1 MASPSSDKTPTFTI
15 SDYVKFFGAG
25 ALAATLT
32 HGVSL
37 SAVASLAACAQ
48 LTAAQ
53 AATPIDVVKTRI
65 QVDDAM
71 KGLNMVRAART
82 IVAQE
87 GASALLTGFGPTAVG
102 YLVQGGGKF
111 AGYEYFKK
119 KYVDLVG
126 GPEKATQY
134 RMPIY
139 LTASASAEF
148 FADIA
153 LCPLEATRI
162 RLVSQRG
169 YATGLFSGF
178 ARMAREEGLRGFY
191 SGFVP
196 LLFKQ
201 VPYAVGQFSVHEAAN
216 EVIFRAMGPERKAA
230 MTHLQATGVE
240 LTSGIV
246 AGVAAAVLS
255 HPADT
260 LLSAINKGAGDKS
273 QSATARMFTLAR
285 EFGPKRLLLSGLGP
299 RIVMTCGLVAGQF
312 VIYAQCKA
320 LVGAPMGIEIHKE
333 EKLEA

>member
-1 MASPSSDKTPTFTI
+1 MALQHEVTPRF
-15 SDYVKFFGAG
+15 SAKDYVKFFGAG

-32 HGVSL
+32 HG
-37 SAVASLAACAQ
+37 
-48 LTAAQ
+48 

-65 QVDDAM
+65 QVDDAL
-71 KGLNMVRAART
+71 KGTNMVRAARQ
-82 IVAQE
+82 IISKE

-102 YLVQGGGKF
+102 YLIQGGAKF
-111 AGYEYFKK
+111 AGYEFFKK
-119 KYVDLVG
+119 RYIDLAG
-126 GPEKATQY
+126 SQETAT
-134 RMPIY
+134 RHRTAIY

-169 YATGLFSGF
+169 FANGLASGF
-178 ARMAREEGLRGFY
+178 TRIVREEGLFRGLY
-191 SGFVP
+191 SGFIP

-201 VPYAVGQFSVHEAAN
+201 VPYAVGQFSVHEAAV
-216 EVIFRAMGPERKAA
+216 EAIYRTIGPERKAKL
-230 MTHLQATGVE
+230 THLESTGVE

-260 LLSAINKGAGDKS
+260 LLSAMNKGAGDPR
-273 QSATARMFTLAR
+273 QGTTARMFLLAR
-285 EFGPKRLLLSGLGP
+285 EFGPKRLLLAGLGP
-299 RIVMTCGLVAGQF
+299 RVLMTCGLVAGQF

-320 LVGAPMGIEIHKE
+320 LTGAPPGIEIHKE
-333 EKLEA
+333 QPLD

>member
-1 MASPSSDKTPTFTI
+1 M
-15 SDYVKFFGAG
+15 VK
-25 ALAATLT
+25 
-32 HGVSL
+32 
-37 SAVASLAACAQ
+37 
-48 LTAAQ
+48 
-53 AATPIDVVKTRI
+53 PRI

-82 IVAQE
+82 IVAGE
-87 GASALLTGFGPTAVG
+87 GAAALLTGFGPTAVG

-111 AGYEYFKK
+111 AGYELFKK
-119 KYVDLVG
+119 KFIDLVG
-126 GPEKATQY
+126 GPSRATDH
-134 RMPIY
+134 RTAIY
-139 LTASASAEF
+139 LSASASAEF

-169 YATGLFSGF
+169 YASGLTSGF

-201 VPYAVGQFSVHEAAN
+201 VPYAVGQFSVHEAAV
-216 EVIFRAMGPERKAA
+216 EVIYRSMGPERKARL
-230 MTHLQATGVE
+230 THLESTAVE
-240 LTSGIV
+240 LASGVV

-260 LLSAINKGAGDKS
+260 LLSAINKGAGDPK
-273 QSATARMFTLAR
+273 QSATSRMFTLAK
-285 EFGPKRLLLSGLGP
+285 EFGPKRLLLTGLGP

-320 LVGAPMGIEIHKE
+320 LTGAPPSVEIHKE
-333 EKLEA
+333 E

>member
-1 MASPSSDKTPTFTI
+1 M
-15 SDYVKFFGAG
+15 
-25 ALAATLT
+25 
-32 HGVSL
+32 
-37 SAVASLAACAQ
+37 
-48 LTAAQ
+48 
-53 AATPIDVVKTRI
+53 VKTRI
-65 QVDDAM
+65 QVDEAM
-71 KGLNMVRAART
+71 KGLNMLRAGRA
-82 IVAQE
+82 IVAGE
-87 GASALLTGFGPTAVG
+87 GAAVLLTGFGPTAVG

-111 AGYEYFKK
+111 AGYEFFKK
-119 KYVDLVG
+119 TLVDAAG
-126 GPEKATQY
+126 GPREATAH
-134 RMPIY
+134 RTAIY
-139 LTASASAEF
+139 LGSSAAAEF

-169 YATGLFSGF
+169 FATGLASGF
-178 ARMAREEGLRGFY
+178 VRLAREEGLRGFY

-201 VPYAVGQFSVHEAAN
+201 VPYAIGQFSVHEAAV
-216 EVIFRAMGPERKAA
+216 EALYRAMGPDRKARL
-230 MTHLQATGVE
+230 THAESTAVE
-240 LTSGIV
+240 LASGVV

-285 EFGPKRLLLSGLGP
+285 ELGPRRLMLTGLGP

-320 LVGAPMGIEIHKE
+320 LVGAPSGVEIHKE
-333 EKLEA
+333 SAVG

>member
-1 MASPSSDKTPTFTI
+1 MSSKNETTPTFGA

-32 HGVSL
+32 HG
-37 SAVASLAACAQ
+37 
-48 LTAAQ
+48 

-71 KGLNMVRAART
+71 KGLNMVRAARQ
-82 IVAQE
+82 IVGKE

-102 YLVQGGGKF
+102 YLVQGGAKF
-111 AGYEYFKK
+111 AGYEFFKK
-119 KYVDLVG
+119 KYIDLLG
-126 GPEKATQY
+126 SQETAT
-134 RMPIY
+134 RHRTAIY
-139 LTASASAEF
+139 LGASASAEF

-169 YATGLFSGF
+169 FATGLTSGF
-178 ARMAREEGLRGFY
+178 MRLAREEGFRGFY
-191 SGFVP
+191 SGFIP

-201 VPYAVGQFSVHEAAN
+201 VPYAVGQFSVHEAAV
-216 EVIFRAMGPERKAA
+216 EFIYRTIGPERKAKL
-230 MTHLQATGVE
+230 THLESTGVE
-240 LTSGIV
+240 LTSGVV

-260 LLSAINKGAGDKS
+260 LLSAINKGSGDPT
-273 QSATARMFTLAR
+273 QGATARMFSLAR

-320 LVGAPMGIEIHKE
+320 LTGAPPGIEIHKE
-333 EKLEA
+333 DSL

>member
-1 MASPSSDKTPTFTI
+1 MAAILEKPASNETPTFHLP
-15 SDYVKFFGAG
+15 DYVKFFGAG

-32 HGVSL
+32 HG
-37 SAVASLAACAQ
+37 
-48 LTAAQ
+48 

-71 KGLNMVRAART
+71 KGLNMVSAARR
-82 IVAQE
+82 IVAGE
-87 GASALLTGFGPTAVG
+87 GAAALLTGFGPTAVG

-111 AGYEYFKK
+111 AGYEFFKK
-119 KYVDLVG
+119 KYIDLLG
-126 GPEKATQY
+126 GIEQATPH
-134 RMPIY
+134 RTAVY
-139 LTASASAEF
+139 LGASASAEF

-169 YATGLFSGF
+169 FATGLTSGF
-178 ARMAREEGLRGFY
+178 MRLAREEGLRGFY

-216 EVIFRAMGPERKAA
+216 EVIFRAMGPERKAKL
-230 MTHLQATGVE
+230 THLQNTGVE

-260 LLSAINKGAGDKS
+260 LLSAMNKGAGDPKQGIMS
-273 QSATARMFTLAR
+273 RMFTLAT
-285 EFGPKRLLLSGLGP
+285 EFGPKRLLLTGLGP
-299 RIVMTCGLVAGQF
+299 RVLMTCGLVAGQF

-320 LVGAPMGIEIHKE
+320 LVGAPPGVELHKE
-333 EKLEA
+333 EKLI

>member
-1 MASPSSDKTPTFTI
+1 MSSSSITPTF
-15 SDYVKFFGAG
+15 SAGDYVKFFGAG

-32 HGVSL
+32 HG
-37 SAVASLAACAQ
+37 
-48 LTAAQ
+48 

-65 QVDDAM
+65 QVDDSM
-71 KGLNMVRAART
+71 KGLNMVRAARQ
-82 IVAQE
+82 IVAKE

-111 AGYEYFKK
+111 AGYEFFKK
-119 KYVDLVG
+119 KFIDMAG
-126 GPEKATQY
+126 SQEKATQ
-134 RMPIY
+134 RRTAIY
-139 LTASASAEF
+139 LGASATAEF

-169 YATGLFSGF
+169 FASGLTSGF
-178 ARMAREEGLRGFY
+178 MRLAREEGIRGFY
-191 SGFVP
+191 SGFIP

-201 VPYAVGQFSVHEAAN
+201 VPYAVGQFSVHEVAV
-216 EVIFRAMGPERKAA
+216 EVIYRTMGPERKAKL
-230 MTHLQATGVE
+230 TQLQLTGVE

-260 LLSAINKGAGDKS
+260 LLSAINKGAGDPKQGVTS
-273 QSATARMFTLAR
+273 RMFSLAR
-285 EFGPKRLLLSGLGP
+285 EFGPRRLLLAGLGP
-299 RIVMTCGLVAGQF
+299 RILMTCGLVAGQF

-320 LVGAPMGIEIHKE
+320 LVGAPPSIEIHKE
-333 EKLEA
+333 KSPR

>member
-1 MASPSSDKTPTFTI
+1 VLD
-15 SDYVKFFGAG
+15 
-25 ALAATLT
+25 LTLT
-32 HGVSL
+32 L
-37 SAVASLAACAQ
+37 LPR
-48 LTAAQ
+48 Q

-65 QVDDAM
+65 QVDDAL
-71 KGLNMVRAART
+71 KGYNMVRAART
-82 IVAQE
+82 IVAGE
-87 GASALLTGFGPTAVG
+87 GPAALLTGFGPTAVG

-111 AGYEYFKK
+111 AGYEFFKK
-119 KYVDLVG
+119 QFIGLAG
-126 GPEKATQY
+126 GPDAAVPHRTA
-134 RMPIY
+134 IY
-139 LTASASAEF
+139 LASSAAAEF
-148 FADIA
+148 FADIL

-169 YATGLFSGF
+169 FANGLVPGF

-201 VPYAVGQFSVHEAAN
+201 VPYAVGQFSVHEAAV
-216 EVIFRAMGPERKAA
+216 EAIYRTIGSERKAA
-230 MTHLQATGVE
+230 LTHLQSTGVE

-260 LLSAINKGAGDKS
+260 LLSAMNKGAGDKG
-273 QSATARMFTLAR
+273 QSSTSRMFQLAK
-285 EFGPKRLLLSGLGP
+285 EFGPRRLMFTGLGP

-320 LVGAPMGIEIHKE
+320 LVGAPASVEIHKE
-333 EKLEA
+333 

>member
-1 MASPSSDKTPTFTI
+1 MASQNEITPRFGAR
-15 SDYVKFFGAG
+15 DYVKFFGAG

-32 HGVSL
+32 HG
-37 SAVASLAACAQ
+37 
-48 LTAAQ
+48 

-71 KGLNMVRAART
+71 KGMNMVRAARQ
-82 IVAQE
+82 IVGKE

-102 YLVQGGGKF
+102 YLIQGGGKF
-111 AGYEYFKK
+111 AGYEFFKK
-119 KYVDLVG
+119 RYIDLVG
-126 GPEKATQY
+126 SQETAT
-134 RMPIY
+134 RHRTAIY
-139 LTASASAEF
+139 LGASASAEF

-169 YATGLFSGF
+169 FATGLTSGF
-178 ARMAREEGLRGFY
+178 MRLAREEGFRGFY

-201 VPYAVGQFSVHEAAN
+201 VPYAVGQFSVHEAAV
-216 EVIFRAMGPERKAA
+216 EAIYRTIGPERKERL
-230 MTHLQATGVE
+230 THLESTGVE
-240 LTSGIV
+240 LTSGIL

-260 LLSAINKGAGDKS
+260 LLSAMNKGSGDPK
-273 QSATARMFTLAR
+273 QGATARMFTLAR

-299 RIVMTCGLVAGQF
+299 RVLMTCGLVAGQF
-312 VIYAQCKA
+312 VIYAQCKT
-320 LVGAPMGIEIHKE
+320 LTGAPPSIEIHKE
-333 EKLEA
+333 ASLT

>member
-1 MASPSSDKTPTFTI
+1 MASRDGITPRFGA

-32 HGVSL
+32 HG
-37 SAVASLAACAQ
+37 
-48 LTAAQ
+48 

-71 KGLNMVRAART
+71 KGMNMVRAARQ
-82 IVAQE
+82 IVGKE

-102 YLVQGGGKF
+102 YLIQGGGKF
-111 AGYEYFKK
+111 AGYELFKK
-119 KYVDLVG
+119 KYIDMVG
-126 GPEKATQY
+126 SQETAT
-134 RMPIY
+134 RHRTAIY
-139 LTASASAEF
+139 LSASASAEF

-169 YATGLFSGF
+169 FATGLASGF
-178 ARMAREEGLRGFY
+178 MRLAREEGFRGFY

-201 VPYAVGQFSVHEAAN
+201 VPYAVGQFSVHEAAV
-216 EVIFRAMGPERKAA
+216 EVIYRTIGSERKARL
-230 MTHLQATGVE
+230 TQLESTGVE

-260 LLSAINKGAGDKS
+260 LLSAMNKGSGDPK
-273 QSATARMFTLAR
+273 QGATARMFSLAR

-299 RIVMTCGLVAGQF
+299 RVLMTCGLVAGQF

-320 LVGAPMGIEIHKE
+320 LTGAPPGIEIHKE
-333 EKLEA
+333 ESLK